1 MGLMHLDVGKALGL
15 YVGCR
20 MDRPVRNRYR
30 AAGHSTERH
39 IMGNLP
45 LHPLVVHVPLVLAM
59 LVPVV
64 VVAIL
69 IGDRRRRFGRA
80 SWWTAVAVSGLLV
93 VGSLASLNTGS
104 REEERV
110 EAIVAESAIELHEER
125 AETFTW
131 IAGATFVLLF
141 TVPLFRSP
149 ETRSWFGT
157 AGLLA
162 SLVVAALAIRVGHSG
177 GSLVYVHNAG
187 AAYLIDAGS
196 AGTLRTT
203 EQPNDARSPADHH
216 GEDD

>member
-1 MGLMHLDVGKALGL
+1 
-15 YVGCR
+15 
-20 MDRPVRNRYR
+20 
-30 AAGHSTERH
+30 
-39 IMGNLP
+39 MGNLP

-64 VVAIL
+64 IAAIL

-80 SWWTAVAVSGLLV
+80 SWWTAVAISGLLV
-93 VGSLASLNTGS
+93 IGSLASLNTGG

-110 EAIVAESAIELHEER
+110 EAIVAESALELHEER

-131 IAGATFVLLF
+131 IAGATFVLLL
-141 TVPLFRSP
+141 TIPLFRAP
-149 ETRSWFGT
+149 ETRAWFGT

-187 AAYLIDAGS
+187 AAYISDATVPAS
-196 AGTLRTT
+196 AR
-203 EQPNDARSPADHH
+203 AADHVGSSYADADEK
-216 GEDD
+216 GEED